1 MKIAGEKTLPSS
13 ISVNCFKQIVHQSH
27 SNVLVNT
34 LPRQAPAALL
44 PNDEKIGVVLHT
56 IVRVLICCRVKADLM
71 SKSGVYIDS
80 SE

>member
-1 MKIAGEKTLPSS
+1 MDVFIDLT
-13 ISVNCFKQIVHQSH
+13 KQIVHQSH

-34 LPRQAPAALL
+34 LLKQAPVALL
-44 PNDEKIGVVLHT
+44 PDDDEVGLVLHT
-56 IVRVLICCRVKADLM
+56 VVQVLVCRQINADLQ

>member
-1 MKIAGEKTLPSS
+1 MNVFIDLT
-13 ISVNCFKQIVHQSH
+13 KQIVHQSH

-44 PNDEKIGVVLHT
+44 PNDEEVDVVLHT
-56 IVRVLICCRVKADLM
+56 IVRVLVCCRVKADLM

>member
-1 MKIAGEKTLPSS
+1 MSSFTPLPMDVF
-13 ISVNCFKQIVHQSH
+13 IDLTKQIVHQSH

-44 PNDEKIGVVLHT
+44 PNDEKVGVVLHT